1 MGTANGSDPGRHRP
15 MSATHDSVFK
25 TGNPSSRHTP
35 LGVPTPR
42 GGSRFTA
49 LEPASAFAAASH
61 GGIVLPRSVSART
74 ENASS
79 PAGSP
84 AERDLSRPPASPAA
98 LPRQSAFEH
107 RAAPRW
113 SRPASPRRVNDTD
126 PSMVRSIFSFRH
138 ISLPYV
144 RGALGA
150 RGSPIQRP
158 GRSSFRAVAEASA
171 VIFYQPTQGAFTA
184 SVPTSLSRAASVS
197 APLFRGSPRVGLAR
211 TVGSRGSRCRCPVS
225 PKLHLLSA
233 SPCAAARHL
242 RHRAVISAGWPPRH
256 PPTRPRLS

>member
-1 MGTANGSDPGRHRP
+1 VFRFLDVPWRVGFGLFALDHARPRRGHLGGGARQARSRRLTASRTVRSRGCRLGQSSAMGTANGSDPGRHRP
-15 MSATHDSVFK
+15 MSAPHDSVFK

-49 LEPASAFAAASH
+49 SEPASAFAAASH

-84 AERDLSRPPASPAA
+84 AERDESRPPASAAA
-98 LPRQSAFEH
+98 LPRRSALELG
-107 RAAPRW
+107 AAPRW
-113 SRPASPRRVNDTD
+113 SRPASPYRVNDTD

-138 ISLPYV
+138 MSLPYV

-150 RGSPIQRP
+150 RGSPI
-158 GRSSFRAVAEASA
+158 E
-171 VIFYQPTQGAFTA
+171 
-184 SVPTSLSRAASVS
+184 
-197 APLFRGSPRVGLAR
+197 
-211 TVGSRGSRCRCPVS
+211 
-225 PKLHLLSA
+225 
-233 SPCAAARHL
+233 
-242 RHRAVISAGWPPRH
+242 
-256 PPTRPRLS
+256 